1 MGNPL
6 SLPAFR
12 IEVQTRIK
20 TRAEIL
26 SNFWHTLSIKQ
37 QHTFCPQWY
46 AMMASLQAAYKGE
59 PFVFDEIRTQVT
71 TASNQTILAVLKD
84 THSWANKLRQE
95 IFEQTNKVTRFTRTM
110 HHLQNFV
117 IIVSSLYR
125 LFEASFQGAN
135 IRQTRQVTFK
145 IRGEQQPRISLQVLD
160 INSVRQVTLGADMVD
175 SISQVP
181 VEDITVESIPLV
193 VIEDITVDSIHQ
205 VSQEDITVDSIPQVS
220 QEDITVDSIPLVVIE
235 DITVD
240 SISQVSQEDITVDS
254 IPLVVIEDIT
264 VASIFKV
271 IKQNIDHEDLE
282 EPIPIEFF
290 TSPSI
295 LNGIKFPIIFR
306 VSDWILNVCDDTI
319 SCGKIVPFSHP
330 QQHLQNYHNNLN
342 MMVIIF
348 SIVTILYNVLIMI
361 TPIAQI
367 ILV

>member
-193 VIEDITVDSIHQ
+193 VIEDITVDSI
-205 VSQEDITVDSIPQVS
+205 
-220 QEDITVDSIPLVVIE
+220 
-235 DITVD
+235 
-240 SISQVSQEDITVDS
+240 SQVSQEDITVDS